1 MAMHVIKVDG
11 TVTTT
16 LDKDSCTLEEVQGI
30 VGGYIEPVP
39 LFVTWEGEPCQV
51 WCDEE
56 GKVKRKAINQKATEE
71 WYDAVGAIVGNDVLV
86 GDICILTG
94 KSMLR

>member
-11 TVTTT
+11 TVTST
-16 LDKDSCTLEEVQGI
+16 LNKDSCTLEEVQKI
-30 VGGYIEPVP
+30 VGGYIELVP
-39 LFVTWEGEPCQV
+39 HFNAWEGEPCQV

-71 WYDAVGAIVGNDVLV
+71 WYDAVGAIVGHDVLV

-94 KSMLR
+94 STMLD